1 MATNQTRVVRAGVAA
16 VALAV
21 ALVAVPGAAKAP
33 AQLGGVL
40 GGAGV
45 GGPITRLLGGASDKA
60 LDKLAV
66 PGTFYADTAIR
77 ILLPGPGGKAFS
89 SVVNAADKLGVTAGL
104 TRSLN
109 DAAGLAAKEA
119 KPVFHAAIDGLTL
132 QDVPGIATQRD
143 GATQYLQRTSGEVLR
158 GKMRPLFEAA
168 LTKVGAFKQLDR
180 LPKLNTG
187 SLGQLGQL
195 GSLGKLGGFT
205 LNRDTLTDS
214 VTDQAMKGIYTYMAK
229 EEAGLRANPLGA
241 AKDVLGG
248 ILK

>member
-1 MATNQTRVVRAGVAA
+1 MVMKKLRAARAGLAI
-16 VALAV
+16 VALA
-21 ALVAVPGAAKAP
+21 AGLVAVPGAAKAP

-45 GGPITRLLGGASDKA
+45 GGPVTRLLGGASDKA

-77 ILLPGPGGKAFS
+77 ILLPGAGGKALS
-89 SVVNAADKLGVTAGL
+89 SVFKAADKLGVTAGL
-104 TRSLN
+104 TRSMN

-119 KPVFHAAIDGLTL
+119 KPVFRAAIDGLSL

-158 GKMRPLFEAA
+158 TKMRPLFEAA
-168 LTKVGAFKQLDR
+168 LTKVGAFKLLDK

-187 SLGQLGQL
+187 SLGQLGN
-195 GSLGKLGGFT
+195 LGGLGGLA

-214 VTDQAMKGIYTYMAK
+214 VTDQAMKGIYTYMAR